1 MDIKD
6 FSDDEINKVVNSFK
20 SYIKLVVEHSAVDFA
35 RKIKSKKY
43 KIVSLNEIVEKEAS
57 LLMSNN
63 DASFSLEDS
72 FDERN
77 ELNIFTNSKFAKAF
91 DKLSNI
97 EKRVLNLYSRN
108 YEPNQIAKILNI
120 SVTNVTTIKS
130 RAIQKF
136 KKVISEEE

>member
-20 SYIKLVVEHSAVDFA
+20 AYIKLVVEHSAVDFA
-35 RKIKSKKY
+35 RKVKSKNY

-57 LLMSNN
+57 LLMNNN

-91 DKLSNI
+91 EKLSNN
-97 EKRVLNLYSRN
+97 EKRVLNLYSKN

-120 SVTNVTTIKS
+120 SLTNVTTIKS

-136 KKVISEEE
+136 KKIISEEE